1 MRGSGPGDGEKV
13 EEMNAGSEHT
23 DAVPLASR
31 QTQPP
36 EETQVLPQ
44 AQAQEREEAAER
56 EDAREPEETIE
67 PVVEAATIEDA
78 VLDTAPASP
87 FAEPAAKHG
96 PHTDPVPLRAPSEP
110 PATGTFSAERLAA
123 KALEARLLG
132 GERKLR
138 RREVAAGAG
147 LSLLSARKLWRALG
161 FPNLGD
167 EDVAF
172 TERDQA
178 ALSTVVDLVRTGKLT
193 EEAAISVTRSIGQM
207 TDRMVV
213 WQIEALVE
221 DMVHQQGVP
230 DAVARKRLVNELP
243 ALVDALEEMLVYSWR
258 RQLNAGVQ
266 RLAVR
271 AEAGLQASEE
281 GREGDED
288 DAPLPLARAV
298 GFADLVSYTSLS
310 RRMNEKTLAQ
320 LVQRFENKCA
330 EIISVGGG
338 RLVKTVGDEV
348 LYIAETPAAGA
359 EISLALAEAFTQDE
373 ILPEA
378 RVSLVWGRILSRL
391 GDIYGP
397 TVNLAA
403 RLTALADPGTVLVD
417 SVTAAALDS
426 DERFVLVPQPVETV
440 RGFGE
445 ILPVLLSRGSGRGL
459 VLD

>member
-1 MRGSGPGDGEKV
+1 MV
-13 EEMNAGSEHT
+13 EEMSVEDQQSGEDLDQEF
-23 DAVPLASR
+23 DAVPEPSVDED
-31 QTQPP
+31 T
-36 EETQVLPQ
+36 
-44 AQAQEREEAAER
+44 EAG
-56 EDAREPEETIE
+56 P
-67 PVVEAATIEDA
+67 
-78 VLDTAPASP
+78 APASVTT
-87 FAEPAAKHG
+87 G
-96 PHTDPVPLRAPSEP
+96 PP
-110 PATGTFSAERLAA
+110 TGVMSAERLAI
-123 KALEARLLG
+123 KALEAKLLG

-147 LSLLSARKLWRALG
+147 VSILSARKIWRALG
-161 FPNLGD
+161 FPNFGD

-178 ALSTVVDLVRTGKLT
+178 ALSSILDLVRAGLLT

-221 DMVHQQGVP
+221 DMVSEQGIP
-230 DAVARKRLVNELP
+230 DAVARKQLVAQLP
-243 ALVDALEEMLVYSWR
+243 ALVDSLEEILVYSYR

-288 DAPLPLARAV
+288 DSPLPLARAV

-359 EISLALAEAFTQDE
+359 EISLALAQAFTEDE
-373 ILPEA
+373 ILPQC
-378 RVSLVWGRILSRL
+378 RVSMVWGRILSRL

-403 RLTALADPGTVLVD
+403 RLTTLAQPGTVLVD
-417 SVTAAALDS
+417 AMTAAALGQD
-426 DERFVLVPQPVETV
+426 DRFVLVPQKSENV

-445 ILPVLLSRGSGRGL
+445 IHPVMLARGRGKGL

>member
-1 MRGSGPGDGEKV
+1 
-13 EEMNAGSEHT
+13 MNDE
-23 DAVPLASR
+23 DQQDL
-31 QTQPP
+31 
-36 EETQVLPQ
+36 Q
-44 AQAQEREEAAER
+44 A
-56 EDAREPEETIE
+56 P
-67 PVVEAATIEDA
+67 
-78 VLDTAPASP
+78 TAPGGA
-87 FAEPAAKHG
+87 H
-96 PHTDPVPLRAPSEP
+96 
-110 PATGTFSAERLAA
+110 PATGTLSAERIAA
-123 KALEARLLG
+123 KALETRLLG

-161 FPNLGD
+161 FPNFGD

-178 ALSTVVDLVRTGKLT
+178 ALSTVVDLVRSGVLT
-193 EEAAISVTRSIGQM
+193 EEAAISVTRAIGQM

-221 DMVHQQGVP
+221 DMVHEQGVT

-243 ALVDALEEMLVYSWR
+243 MLVDALEEMLVYSWR

-266 RLAVR
+266 RLGVR

-310 RRMNEKTLAQ
+310 RRMNEKTLAS

-348 LYIAETPAAGA
+348 LYVAETPAAGA
-359 EISLALAEAFTQDE
+359 EISLALAQAFTEDE

-378 RVSLVWGRILSRL
+378 RVAMVWGRILSRL

-403 RLTALADPGTVLVD
+403 RLTSLADPGTVLID
-417 SVTAAALDS
+417 SMTASALDQ
-426 DERFVLVPQPVETV
+426 DERFILLPQPAENV

-445 ILPVLLSRGSGRGL
+445 IHPVLLKRGEGKGL

>member
-1 MRGSGPGDGEKV
+1 MNDEDQRGGQETGTRE
-13 EEMNAGSEHT
+13 AGMHDAGTQEAGANGAGAQGNGHREVT
-23 DAVPLASR
+23 DAV
-31 QTQPP
+31 
-36 EETQVLPQ
+36 
-44 AQAQEREEAAER
+44 
-56 EDAREPEETIE
+56 
-67 PVVEAATIEDA
+67 VE
-78 VLDTAPASP
+78 
-87 FAEPAAKHG
+87 H
-96 PHTDPVPLRAPSEP
+96 
-110 PATGTFSAERLAA
+110 PATGTLSAERIAA
-123 KALEARLLG
+123 KTLESRLLG

-138 RREVAAGAG
+138 RREVAAGVG

-161 FPNLGD
+161 FPNWGD
-167 EDVAF
+167 DDVAF

-178 ALSTVVDLVRTGKLT
+178 ALSTAVGMVRAGKLT
-193 EEAAISVTRSIGQM
+193 EEAAISVTRAIGQM

-221 DMVHQQGVP
+221 DMVHEQGLT
-230 DAVARKRLVNELP
+230 DAQARKRLVHELP
-243 ALVDALEEMLVYSWR
+243 ALVDPLEEMLVYSWR

-359 EISLALAEAFTQDE
+359 EISLALAEAFTRDE

-378 RVSLVWGRILSRL
+378 RVAMVWGRILSRL

-403 RLTALADPGTVLVD
+403 RLTTLADPGTVLVD
-417 SVTAAALDS
+417 SMTAAALDQ
-426 DERFVLVPQPVETV
+426 DERFVLIPQDVENV

-445 ILPVLLSRGSGRGL
+445 IQPVTLARGRGKGL

>member
-1 MRGSGPGDGEKV
+1 
-13 EEMNAGSEHT
+13 MNDE
-23 DAVPLASR
+23 D
-31 QTQPP
+31 QQD
-36 EETQVLPQ
+36 QQDLP
-44 AQAQEREEAAER
+44 ARAAES
-56 EDAREPEETIE
+56 A
-67 PVVEAATIEDA
+67 
-78 VLDTAPASP
+78 
-87 FAEPAAKHG
+87 H
-96 PHTDPVPLRAPSEP
+96 P
-110 PATGTFSAERLAA
+110 PTGALSAERLAA
-123 KALEARLLG
+123 KALEAKLLG

-161 FPNLGD
+161 FPNFGD

-178 ALSTVVDLVRTGKLT
+178 ALSTMVDLVRSGVLT
-193 EEAAISVTRSIGQM
+193 EEAAISVTRAIGQM

-221 DMVHQQGVP
+221 DMVHEQGVT
-230 DAVARKRLVNELP
+230 DAVARKRLVNEMP
-243 ALVDALEEMLVYSWR
+243 ALLDALEHMLVYSWR
-258 RQLNAGVQ
+258 RQLNAGIQ

-310 RRMNEKTLAQ
+310 RRMNEKTLAR

-359 EISLALAEAFTQDE
+359 EISLALSRAFTEDE

-378 RVSLVWGRILSRL
+378 RVAMVWGRILSRL

-403 RLTALADPGTVLVD
+403 RLTTLADPGTVLID
-417 SVTAAALDS
+417 SMTASALDQ
-426 DERFVLVPQPVETV
+426 DERFVLVPQPAENV

-445 ILPVLLSRGSGRGL
+445 IHPVLLARGEGRGL
-459 VLD
+459 VVD

>member
-1 MRGSGPGDGEKV
+1 M
-13 EEMNAGSEHT
+13 T
-23 DAVPLASR
+23 D
-31 QTQPP
+31 
-36 EETQVLPQ
+36 E
-44 AQAQEREEAAER
+44 AQQERVERIPTGTAA
-56 EDAREPEETIE
+56 
-67 PVVEAATIEDA
+67 VE
-78 VLDTAPASP
+78 PASGDYHAGASLAGP
-87 FAEPAAKHG
+87 DSPVEMPAVDRH
-96 PHTDPVPLRAPSEP
+96 P
-110 PATGTFSAERLAA
+110 PTGAMSAERLAM

-161 FPNLGD
+161 FPNFGD

-178 ALSTVVDLVRTGKLT
+178 ALSTVVDLVRAGKLT

-221 DMVHQQGVP
+221 DMVHEQGVT

-243 ALVDALEEMLVYSWR
+243 ALVDALEEVLVYSWR

-310 RRMNEKTLAQ
+310 RRMNEKTLAR

-359 EISLALAEAFTQDE
+359 EISLALAEAFAEDE

-378 RVSLVWGRILSRL
+378 RVAMVWGRILSRL

-403 RLTALADPGTVLVD
+403 RLTTLADPGTVLVD
-417 SVTAAALDS
+417 SMTASALEH
-426 DERFVLVPQPVETV
+426 DERFVLIPQEPENV

-445 ILPVLLSRGSGRGL
+445 INPVRLTRGRGKGL

>member
-1 MRGSGPGDGEKV
+1 MSAENVDQDTGLLA
-13 EEMNAGSEHT
+13 EEPSH
-23 DAVPLASR
+23 V
-31 QTQPP
+31 
-36 EETQVLPQ
+36 
-44 AQAQEREEAAER
+44 
-56 EDAREPEETIE
+56 
-67 PVVEAATIEDA
+67 EDA
-78 VLDTAPASP
+78 VIESASLEEAVLDSVAASREQGNDTPTGFTGGVGGRQAEEPGTADAD
-87 FAEPAAKHG
+87 ADADDADAAA
-96 PHTDPVPLRAPSEP
+96 DDDADDADADSEADDADDVDIAAAAAAAAPP
-110 PATGTFSAERLAA
+110 TGAISAERLAL
-123 KALEARLLG
+123 KALEHRLLG

-178 ALSTVVDLVRTGKLT
+178 ALNTVVDLVRSGKLT
-193 EEAAISVTRSIGQM
+193 EEAAISVTRAIGQM

-213 WQIEALVE
+213 WQVEALVE
-221 DMVHQQGVP
+221 DLVHQQGVP
-230 DAVARKRLVNELP
+230 DSVARKRLVSELP
-243 ALVDALEEMLVYSWR
+243 SLVDALEEMLVYSWR

-271 AEAGLQASEE
+271 AEAGLQSSEE

-359 EISLALAEAFTQDE
+359 EISLALCQAFTEDE
-373 ILPEA
+373 ILPQA
-378 RVSLVWGRILSRL
+378 RVAMVWGRILSRL

-417 SVTAAALDS
+417 SMTAAALGR
-426 DERFVLVPQPVETV
+426 DERFVLLPRPAEDV

-445 ILPVLLSRGSGRGL
+445 IHPVKLQRGSGRGL

>member
-1 MRGSGPGDGEKV
+1 MNDEDQRVSQEPGAGE
-13 EEMNAGSEHT
+13 ADEH
-23 DAVPLASR
+23 
-31 QTQPP
+31 
-36 EETQVLPQ
+36 
-44 AQAQEREEAAER
+44 
-56 EDAREPEETIE
+56 
-67 PVVEAATIEDA
+67 VVN
-78 VLDTAPASP
+78 
-87 FAEPAAKHG
+87 
-96 PHTDPVPLRAPSEP
+96 APS
-110 PATGTFSAERLAA
+110 TGTMSADRIAI

-167 EDVAF
+167 DEVAF
-172 TERDQA
+172 TERDQS
-178 ALSTVVDLVRTGKLT
+178 ALNTAVDLVRTGKLT
-193 EEAAISVTRSIGQM
+193 EEAAISVTRAIGQM

-221 DMVHQQGVP
+221 DMVHEQGVT

-243 ALVDALEEMLVYSWR
+243 ALVDPLEDMLVYSWR
-258 RQLNAGVQ
+258 RQLNAAVQ

-310 RRMNEKTLAQ
+310 RRMNEKTLAK

-378 RVSLVWGRILSRL
+378 RVAMVWGRILSRL

-403 RLTALADPGTVLVD
+403 RLTTLADPGTVLID
-417 SVTAAALDS
+417 SMTAAALDQ
-426 DERFVLVPQPVETV
+426 DERFVLIPQEAENV

-445 ILPVLLSRGSGRGL
+445 IQPVVLARGQGKGL